1 MEIYRFTVG
10 LHYCLKPLNSST
22 LKEAGGII
30 LFHSA
35 MPQISLPCFTSLINR
50 PFSAWILKHFKLKL
64 VALCPVPIFIFHG
77 STPKGRETCTSKS
90 PIYFESSF
98 NHLAM
103 VKWVKHIQKLGKKNN
118 YVCLPSIPGLPNL
131 GCIYPGGTFGLKRI
145 IAAVKYRVFNLH
157 SGSQA
162 IHIDFFQYL
171 V

>member
-10 LHYCLKPLNSST
+10 LNYCLKPLNSST

-103 VKWVKHIQKLGKKNN
+103 VKWVKHIQKLGIRKSDRKNKN
-118 YVCLPSIPGLPNL
+118 LKVSYIDALQGLHVSSMA
-131 GCIYPGGTFGLKRI
+131 ISYSLK
-145 IAAVKYRVFNLH
+145 AD
-157 SGSQA
+157 SGSLRFSDA
-162 IHIDFFQYL
+162 NA
-171 V
+171 